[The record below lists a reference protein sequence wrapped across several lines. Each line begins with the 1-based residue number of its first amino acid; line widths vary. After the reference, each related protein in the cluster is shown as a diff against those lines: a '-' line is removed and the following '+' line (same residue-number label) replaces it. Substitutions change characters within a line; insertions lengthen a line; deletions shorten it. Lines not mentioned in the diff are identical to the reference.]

1 MKLTHNIHAEQYR
14 CKWLLKLLTLPKSTQ
29 SSLDHKVPDQD
40 DEDEDDEDNDVLWWW
55 WVTVSCW
62 WGTFMLWWGIYIS
75 KSISGLGREEE
86 IPCVSW
92 WHVSAE
98 AKERF
103 LAQQVSEVEKIQLY
117 LLQKIE
123 AWGKSE
129 VEDRR
134 LMKREAQRKEAKDMF
149 LVQNISC
156 QQYFRSK
163 ISCTQYF
170 R

>member
-1 MKLTHNIHAEQYR
+1 MMMSNI
-14 CKWLLKLLTLPKSTQ
+14 
-29 SSLDHKVPDQD
+29 
-40 DEDEDDEDNDVLWWW
+40 
-55 WVTVSCW
+55 SCW

-134 LMKREAQRKEAKDMF
+134 LMKREAQRKEAKERFLAQGGIWKHSSYIYGRKYNIYEFYLWQKIEVWILFDAEDMKREAYKKE
-149 LVQNISC
+149 S
-156 QQYFRSK
+156 SEWGK
-163 ISCTQYF
+163 ISVQW
-170 R
+170 